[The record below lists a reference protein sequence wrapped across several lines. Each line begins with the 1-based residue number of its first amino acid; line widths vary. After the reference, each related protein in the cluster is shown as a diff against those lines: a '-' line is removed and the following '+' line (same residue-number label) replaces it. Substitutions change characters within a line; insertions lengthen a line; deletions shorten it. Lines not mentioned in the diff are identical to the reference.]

1 LATGFAAF
9 LASTFTGVLFFLAGA
24 FTSCLLWALACG

>member
-1 LATGFAAF
+1 VTVLATGFAAF

-24 FTSCLLWALACG
+24 FTSCLL